1 MPVIR
6 PLTDNNSKTSEV
18 ASLVTSHFA
27 DDWSYDVP
35 VNNESD
41 GTFVRVAEKDTDPVG
56 VMALTIYMSREQLQ
70 EAMHLIDTIEPI
82 PSVSRYGLI
91 HAGYVDPDR
100 TGEGIGSS
108 LIERLHEIGE
118 SRDVDLF
125 VADAWFHGGPDSPAQ
140 LLTTHEYDILHT
152 HSIAGHTDGPCPK
165 CGTSC
170 VCEAALTVRSA
181 DTN

>member
-1 MPVIR
+1 MLVIR
-6 PLTDNNSKTSEV
+6 PLTDNNSKMSEV
-18 ASLVTSHFA
+18 TSLITSHFA

-41 GTFVRVAEKDTDPVG
+41 GTFVRVAEKNNDTVG
-56 VMALTIYMSREQLQ
+56 VMALTIYTSKEQLRD
-70 EAMHLIDTIEPI
+70 AMHLIDTVEPI
-82 PSVSRYGLI
+82 PPGSQYGFI
-91 HAGYVDPDR
+91 HAGYVDPER

-108 LIERLHEIGE
+108 LIERLHDIGD
-118 SRDVDLF
+118 SRDVDHF

-165 CGTSC
+165 CGSSC
-170 VCEAALTVRSA
+170 VCEAALAVRSVH
-181 DTN
+181 TK